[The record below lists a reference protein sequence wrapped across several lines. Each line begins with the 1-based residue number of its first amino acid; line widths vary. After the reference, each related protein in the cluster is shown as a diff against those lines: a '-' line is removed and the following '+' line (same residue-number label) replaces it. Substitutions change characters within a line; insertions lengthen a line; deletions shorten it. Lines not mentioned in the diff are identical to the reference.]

1 MTESDNRQDERLSE
15 LKTWLATLSLP
26 GGCRID
32 TIRPAS
38 SDASFRRYFRVD
50 TDGAASLIVMDA
62 PPPQE
67 DCAPFV
73 HAAQVLHE
81 AGVSVPQIIAQDL
94 ARGFLVLSD
103 LGDTTMLARL
113 EDQPGQADKLY
124 RAACAQLIALQQ
136 PSRPGVFPAYDRE
149 ILLRELRLFDDWY
162 LGTHLQVSLSD
173 AEKNALTALYELII
187 ENNLAQPR
195 VFVHRDWHSRNLM
208 VLDDAPGVAPGT
220 PALAVIDFQDAL
232 YGPVTYDLVSLLRD
246 AYIDWPEEQQ
256 IDWAARYWDAAR
268 SARVPVQADFGDFY
282 RDLEWMGMQRHL
294 KVLGIFARLA
304 CRDGK
309 TGYLGDMPRVLAY
322 VLAAARRYRE
332 FAPLL
337 SLLRRLD
344 GVEEKAAFTF

>member
-1 MTESDNRQDERLSE
+1 MTESDDRLDE
-15 LKTWLATLSLP
+15 LKNWLAGLSLP
-26 GGCRID
+26 DECRID

-50 TDGAASLIVMDA
+50 TTGAGSLIVMDA
-62 PPPQE
+62 PPPHE

-73 HAAQVLHE
+73 HAARVLHE
-81 AGVSVPQIIAQDL
+81 AGVNVPQIIAQDL
-94 ARGFLVLSD
+94 PRGFLVLSD
-103 LGDTTMLARL
+103 LGDTTMLARMQA
-113 EDQPGQADKLY
+113 QPDQADKLY
-124 RAACAQLIALQQ
+124 RAASAELIALQQ
-136 PSRPGVFPAYDRE
+136 ASRPGVFPAYDHE
-149 ILLRELRLFDDWY
+149 ILLRELRLFDQWY
-162 LGTHLQVSLSD
+162 LGTHLQVSLSE
-173 AEKNALTALYELII
+173 AENKALTALYEQII

-208 VLDDAPGVAPGT
+208 VTDTAPGAGSGG

-246 AYIDWPEEQQ
+246 AYIDWSEEQQ

-268 SARVPVQADFGDFY
+268 SAGVPVQPDFGDFY

-309 TGYLGDMPRVLAY
+309 TGYLGDMPRVLVY
-322 VLAAARRYRE
+322 VLAVARRYRE